1 VVNIK
6 WKIDDKLSYYPRDE
20 VVRRV
25 KKLLIYLLK
34 KGDRV
39 GISETLAELKLK
51 LSPIWIDRLDKF
63 GAIKLESNYKGGR
76 RLYGRNPVKFYVR
89 LWDKKKAKEILSHE
103 LKLPKSFKDEQ
114 MSSRI
119 LKHMEEQIKTQDND
133 IYDDEN
139 EENEETEIL

>member
-1 VVNIK
+1 M
-6 WKIDDKLSYYPRDE
+6 
-20 VVRRV
+20 
-25 KKLLIYLLK
+25 
-34 KGDRV
+34 
-39 GISETLAELKLK
+39 
-51 LSPIWIDRLDKF
+51 
-63 GAIKLESNYKGGR
+63 
-76 RLYGRNPVKFYVR
+76 YGRNPVKFYVR